1 MPRLHV
7 LSPAASEL
15 RWQRSVGA
23 RDTGVQS
30 LNYLLCGPLQKSLP
44 VSTLVAQLV
53 ESCES

>member
-15 RWQRSVGA
+15 RWQHSVGA
-23 RDTGVQS
+23 TDIGVQS

-44 VSTLVAQLV
+44 VTTLVVQLI
-53 ESCES
+53 ELCES